1 MVKTRVF
8 ALILVLASGWVAA
21 QSLTLEEAQAYA
33 EEHSFMA
40 NNASLEV
47 QKARR
52 IVNKT
57 LAQGFPQITANA
69 SYINN
74 IELPVQVVPAE
85 FFGGEPGTFAEVKFG
100 TEQTMNWSA
109 TLNQLI
115 FDGSYIVG
123 VQGAKTYLRTSRDVF
138 EKTTIELRDIVT
150 QLYAQVL
157 VSRENARI
165 LEESVTQLQQLATET
180 KALQAEG
187 FAEVEDVDQLQI
199 LLNQTEQQLAFAQNF
214 AEIALEQLKFNIG
227 YPAEDALELGS
238 TLQDL
243 STGALSLLDGGRDFA
258 FGEHIDY
265 RIQLDQLEQRQLQMK
280 LAQSNYLPRIS
291 GVLNVGQNS
300 FSDNRFNFFSNDGTW
315 FTNSYA
321 GVNVSL
327 PLFTSSLNRN
337 NVAEAKLAMQQAE
350 RALSEKERELKLN
363 AVRAKANYE
372 LAVSNYESSD
382 AQVDLSSR
390 ILTKAREK
398 YSEGMTSSLELTQI
412 QNQYLDRQNGYTQA
426 VFNLISAYTEL
437 QKALNQQ

>member
-315 FTNSYA
+315 
-321 GVNVSL
+321 
-327 PLFTSSLNRN
+327 
-337 NVAEAKLAMQQAE
+337 
-350 RALSEKERELKLN
+350 
-363 AVRAKANYE
+363 
-372 LAVSNYESSD
+372 
-382 AQVDLSSR
+382 
-390 ILTKAREK
+390 
-398 YSEGMTSSLELTQI
+398 
-412 QNQYLDRQNGYTQA
+412 LDRKS
-426 VFNLISAYTEL
+426 VV
-437 QKALNQQ
+437 